1 MRKLENVT
9 QACIFRSHM
18 TAYIPSVTELAR
30 DLVKIDSRSFVSNRA
45 VSDRIEAELTGFEVE
60 RLDYSDQRG
69 VAKRVLVAHR
79 GPAGGVALSGHMD
92 TVPDTGWDNDP
103 WSGRVED
110 GLLHGLGSAD
120 MKGPVA
126 ALIVA
131 ARALPDNVPITL
143 LLTTDEETTK
153 AGATEIVQSSRLVRS
168 ARPSAIVV
176 AEPTKMI
183 PLRGH
188 RVHVQFTA
196 VATGIQAHSSS
207 GRGHNANWDLV
218 PFLME
223 MRAIHER
230 LRRETSLQDA
240 DYDPPFSDFNL
251 VVDNHGAAA
260 NVTVPKATA
269 TIKFRYSAKID
280 PMPIVEMVRDAARRA
295 GLALSEAREGEPP
308 ELPADHP
315 LVRLCSGIVGAA
327 PRLAAFGT
335 DASQLQALAPCVIL
349 GPGDIGQAHRPDEC
363 VPLAELAAAVP
374 LFMRIAQE
382 VGSQVASQ
390 EEVAAAMTR
399 LGPAP

>member
-1 MRKLENVT
+1 
-9 QACIFRSHM
+9 M
-18 TAYIPSVTELAR
+18 TAYSHRVTELAR
-30 DLVKIDSRSFVSNRA
+30 DLVQIDSRSFISNCPI
-45 VSDRIEAELTGFEVE
+45 SERIEAELAGFELE
-60 RLDYSDQRG
+60 RLDYNDQRG

-79 GPAGGVALSGHMD
+79 GPVGGVALSGHMD
-92 TVPDTGWDNDP
+92 TVPDTGWSNDP
-103 WSGRVED
+103 WSGRIEN

-131 ARALPDNVPITL
+131 ARALPEEVSITL

-153 AGATEIVQSSRLVRS
+153 AGACEIVQRSQLVRS

-183 PLRGH
+183 PMRGH

-196 VATGIQAHSSS
+196 IATGIQAHSSS

-218 PFLME
+218 PFLVE
-223 MRAIHER
+223 MRAVYEH

-240 DYDPPFSDFNL
+240 AYDPPFSDFNV
-251 VVDNHGAAA
+251 VVDNHGAAV

-295 GLALSEAREGEPP
+295 GLSLSEAHEGKPP
-308 ELPADHP
+308 ELPEGHP
-315 LVRLCSGIVGAA
+315 FVRFCSGIVGSA
-327 PRLAAFGT
+327 PRVAAYGT
-335 DASQLQALAPCVIL
+335 DASQLQSLAPCLVL
-349 GPGDIGQAHRPDEC
+349 GPGDIAEAHRPDEC

-374 LFMRIAQE
+374 VFMQIAQE
-382 VGSQVASQ
+382 FGSAG
-390 EEVAAAMTR
+390 
-399 LGPAP
+399 L